1 VIKYRDKKMMN
12 KQFKIATKILGKMIN
27 VFLVLIVLSCQNTF
41 AQIVEEPTKPNVLF
55 IIVDDLKPIL
65 GCYGDPFVKT
75 PNIDRFAKEG
85 VVFTNTYCQQ
95 AVCGPSRAS
104 FLTGMRPDYTGVWD
118 LETEMRNINPEI
130 LSMPQFFKQNG
141 YITAGIGKVFDSRS
155 VDENIDKPSWS
166 IPFYKKSNDYYPK
179 EMGKAK
185 GRYRGV
191 KVLEEIEIY
200 EKIGGAKGLTG
211 KELSNFI
218 KINAKPSVESL
229 DIPDNAYI
237 DGATVLH
244 SKDILKVLKENAKP
258 FFFAVGITKPHLPFA
273 VPKKYWD
280 LYNRDEI
287 QLAEFRENANNSPL
301 VAYHRAGELYKY
313 TDIPPIASF
322 SDVNGGMELPFDKQK
337 ELIHGYYASV
347 SYADALIGK
356 LISTLES
363 LDLKDNTIVTIIGDH
378 GWHLG
383 DHNLW
388 CKHSNFEQATRIP
401 MIFKIPGI
409 KASKTSALAEAVDI
423 FPTLCDATGIKIPEQ
438 LQGVSLMPILK
449 EIKSK
454 VKDYAVSQYRRGKNM
469 RTFGYSIRT
478 ERFRLTLW
486 MKDFYRLYKPFD
498 EGYIVSGELYD
509 YDNDPLETENYY
521 NNKEYVSV
529 KKELL
534 DYFAEYA
541 KQQNEELKTSK
552 ANRVYTKN
560 L

>member
-1 VIKYRDKKMMN
+1 MKN
-12 KQFKIATKILGKMIN
+12 KRFIIAIKILGRTIS
-27 VFLVLIVLSCQNTF
+27 VFLVLINLSCQDTF
-41 AQIVEEPTKPNVLF
+41 AQIIKTTKKPNVLF
-55 IIVDDLKPIL
+55 VIVDDLKPIL
-65 GCYGDPFVKT
+65 GCYEDPFVKT

-85 VVFTNTYCQQ
+85 VVFTNAYCQQ

-141 YITAGIGKVFDSRS
+141 YETAGIGKVFDSRS
-155 VDENIDKPSWS
+155 VDENIDNPSWS

-185 GRYRGV
+185 GRYRDL
-191 KVLEEIEIY
+191 KVLEEIEKY
-200 EKIGGAKGLTG
+200 EKIGEAKGLTE

-237 DGATVLH
+237 DGATALH
-244 SKDILKVLKENAKP
+244 SKDILKILKENAKP

-280 LYNRDEI
+280 LYDRDEI

-301 VAYHRAGELYKY
+301 VAYHGAGELYKY
-313 TDIPPIASF
+313 TDIPPLASF
-322 SDVNGGMELPFDKQK
+322 SDVKGGMELPIEKQK

-356 LISTLES
+356 ILDTLEA

-401 MIFKIPGI
+401 MIFKIPGV
-409 KASKTSALAEAVDI
+409 KASKTRALAEAVDI
-423 FPTLCDATGIKIPEQ
+423 FPTLCDATEIKIPEQ
-438 LQGVSLMPILK
+438 LQGVSLMPVLM
-449 EIKSK
+449 ETKSK

-478 ERFRLTLW
+478 ERYRLTLW
-486 MKDFYRLYKPFD
+486 MKDFYRLYEPFH

-521 NNKEYVSV
+521 NKKEYEGL
-529 KKELL
+529 KKKLL
-534 DYFAEYA
+534 NYFAEYA

-552 ANRVYTKN
+552 AKLIYAKTNSS
-560 L
+560 LF

>member
-1 VIKYRDKKMMN
+1 VIKHRDKKMMN
-12 KQFKIATKILGKMIN
+12 KQFKITTKILGKMIN
-27 VFLVLIVLSCQNTF
+27 IFLVLIVLSCQNTF
-41 AQIVEEPTKPNVLF
+41 AQIVKEPKKPNVLF

-85 VVFTNTYCQQ
+85 VVFTNAYCQQ

-409 KASKTSALAEAVDI
+409 KASKKSVLAEAVDI

-438 LQGVSLMPILK
+438 LQGASLMPILMETK
-449 EIKSK
+449 NK

-478 ERFRLTLW
+478 ERYRLTLW

-509 YDNDPLETENYY
+509 YDNDLLETENYY
-521 NNKEYVSV
+521 NSKEYVSV

>member
-1 VIKYRDKKMMN
+1 MKN
-12 KQFKIATKILGKMIN
+12 KRFIIAIKILGRTIS
-27 VFLVLIVLSCQNTF
+27 VFLVLINLSCQDTF
-41 AQIVEEPTKPNVLF
+41 AQIIKTTKKPNVLF
-55 IIVDDLKPIL
+55 VIVDDLKPIL
-65 GCYGDPFVKT
+65 GCYEDPFVKT

-141 YITAGIGKVFDSRS
+141 YETAGIGKVFDSRS
-155 VDENIDKPSWS
+155 VDENIDNPSWS

-185 GRYRGV
+185 GRYRDL
-191 KVLEEIEIY
+191 KVLEEIEKY
-200 EKIGGAKGLTG
+200 EKIGEAKGLTK

-244 SKDILKVLKENAKP
+244 SKDILKILKENAKP

-280 LYNRDEI
+280 LYDRDEI

-301 VAYHRAGELYKY
+301 VAYHGAGELYKY
-313 TDIPPIASF
+313 TDIPPLASF
-322 SDVNGGMELPFDKQK
+322 SDVKGGMELPIEKQK

-356 LISTLES
+356 ILDTLEA

-401 MIFKIPGI
+401 MIFKIPGV
-409 KASKTSALAEAVDI
+409 KASKTRALAEAVDI

-438 LQGVSLMPILK
+438 LQGVSLMPVLM
-449 EIKSK
+449 ETKSK

-478 ERFRLTLW
+478 ERYRLTLW
-486 MKDFYRLYKPFD
+486 MKDFYRLYEPFHK
-498 EGYIVSGELYD
+498 GYIVSGELYD

-521 NNKEYVSV
+521 NKKEYEGL
-529 KKELL
+529 KKKLL
-534 DYFAEYA
+534 NYFAEYA

-552 ANRVYTKN
+552 AKLIYAKTNSS
-560 L
+560 LF

>member
-1 VIKYRDKKMMN
+1 MN

-85 VVFTNTYCQQ
+85 VIFTNTYCQQ

-301 VAYHRAGELYKY
+301 VAYHGAGELYKY

-322 SDVNGGMELPFDKQK
+322 SDVKGGMELPFDKQK

-438 LQGVSLMPILK
+438 LQGASLMPILM
-449 EIKSK
+449 ETKSK

-478 ERFRLTLW
+478 ERYRLTLW

>member
-1 VIKYRDKKMMN
+1 MMN
-12 KQFKIATKILGKMIN
+12 KQFKIATKILGKIIN

-301 VAYHRAGELYKY
+301 VAYHGAGELYKY
-313 TDIPPIASF
+313 ADIPPIASF
-322 SDVNGGMELPFDKQK
+322 SDVKGGMELPFDKQK

-356 LISTLES
+356 LISTLVS
-363 LDLKDNTIVTIIGDH
+363 LNLKDNTIVTIIGDH

>member
-1 VIKYRDKKMMN
+1 MN
-12 KQFKIATKILGKMIN
+12 KHFKIATKILGKMIN
-27 VFLVLIVLSCQNTF
+27 VFLVLVVLSCQNTF
-41 AQIVEEPTKPNVLF
+41 AQIVEELKKPNVLF

-301 VAYHRAGELYKY
+301 VAYHGAGELYKY

-322 SDVNGGMELPFDKQK
+322 SDVKGGMELPFDKQK

-423 FPTLCDATGIKIPEQ
+423 FPTLCDATGIKIPEK
-438 LQGVSLMPILK
+438 LQGASLMPILM
-449 EIKSK
+449 ETKSK

-478 ERFRLTLW
+478 ERYRLTLW

-529 KKELL
+529 KKELV

>member
-1 VIKYRDKKMMN
+1 MN
-12 KQFKIATKILGKMIN
+12 KHFKIATKILGKMIN
-27 VFLVLIVLSCQNTF
+27 VFLVLVVLSCQNTF
-41 AQIVEEPTKPNVLF
+41 AQIVEELKKPNVLF

-200 EKIGGAKGLTG
+200 EKIGRAKGLTG

-301 VAYHRAGELYKY
+301 VAYHGAGELYKY

-322 SDVNGGMELPFDKQK
+322 SDVKGGMELPFDKQK

-423 FPTLCDATGIKIPEQ
+423 FPTLCDATGIKIPEK
-438 LQGVSLMPILK
+438 LQGASLMPILM
-449 EIKSK
+449 ETKSK

-478 ERFRLTLW
+478 ERYRLTLW

-529 KKELL
+529 KKELV
-534 DYFAEYA
+534 DYFTEYA

>member
-1 VIKYRDKKMMN
+1 MMN

-200 EKIGGAKGLTG
+200 EKIGGAKGLKG

-301 VAYHRAGELYKY
+301 VAYHGAGELYKY
-313 TDIPPIASF
+313 ADIPPIASF
-322 SDVNGGMELPFDKQK
+322 SDVKGGMELPFDKQK

-356 LISTLES
+356 LISTLVS
-363 LDLKDNTIVTIIGDH
+363 LNLKDNTIVTIIGDH

>member
-1 VIKYRDKKMMN
+1 MMN
-12 KQFKIATKILGKMIN
+12 KQFKITTKILGKMIN
-27 VFLVLIVLSCQNTF
+27 IFLVLIVLSCQNTF
-41 AQIVEEPTKPNVLF
+41 AQIVKEPKKPNVLF

-85 VVFTNTYCQQ
+85 VVFTNAYCQQ

-409 KASKTSALAEAVDI
+409 KASKKSVLAEAVDI

-438 LQGVSLMPILK
+438 LQGASLMPILMETK
-449 EIKSK
+449 NK

-478 ERFRLTLW
+478 ERYRLTLW

-509 YDNDPLETENYY
+509 YDNDLLETENYY

-552 ANRVYTKN
+552 ANRIYTKN

>member
-1 VIKYRDKKMMN
+1 MN

-301 VAYHRAGELYKY
+301 VAYHGAGELYKY
-313 TDIPPIASF
+313 ADIPPIASF
-322 SDVNGGMELPFDKQK
+322 SDVKGGMELPFDKQK

-356 LISTLES
+356 LISTLVS
-363 LDLKDNTIVTIIGDH
+363 LNLKDNTIVTIIGDH

>member
-1 VIKYRDKKMMN
+1 MMN
-12 KQFKIATKILGKMIN
+12 KQFKITTKILGKMIN
-27 VFLVLIVLSCQNTF
+27 IFLVLIVLSCQNTF
-41 AQIVEEPTKPNVLF
+41 AQIVKEPKKPNVLF

-85 VVFTNTYCQQ
+85 VVFTNAYCQQ

-409 KASKTSALAEAVDI
+409 KASKKSVLAEAVDI

-438 LQGVSLMPILK
+438 LQGASLMPILMETK
-449 EIKSK
+449 NK

-478 ERFRLTLW
+478 ERYRLTLW

-552 ANRVYTKN
+552 ANRIYTKH

>member
-1 VIKYRDKKMMN
+1 MMN

-301 VAYHRAGELYKY
+301 VAYHGAGELYKY
-313 TDIPPIASF
+313 ADIPPIASF
-322 SDVNGGMELPFDKQK
+322 SDVKGGMELPFDKQK

>member
-1 VIKYRDKKMMN
+1 M
-12 KQFKIATKILGKMIN
+12 
-27 VFLVLIVLSCQNTF
+27 
-41 AQIVEEPTKPNVLF
+41 
-55 IIVDDLKPIL
+55 
-65 GCYGDPFVKT
+65 
-75 PNIDRFAKEG
+75 
-85 VVFTNTYCQQ
+85 
-95 AVCGPSRAS
+95 
-104 FLTGMRPDYTGVWD
+104 
-118 LETEMRNINPEI
+118 
-130 LSMPQFFKQNG
+130 
-141 YITAGIGKVFDSRS
+141 FDSRS
-155 VDENIDKPSWS
+155 VDKNIDKPSWS

-301 VAYHRAGELYKY
+301 VAYHGAGELYKY
-313 TDIPPIASF
+313 ADIPPIASF
-322 SDVNGGMELPFDKQK
+322 SDVKGGMELPFDKQK

-356 LISTLES
+356 LISTLVS
-363 LDLKDNTIVTIIGDH
+363 LNLKDNTIVTIIGDH

>member
-1 VIKYRDKKMMN
+1 VIKHRDKKMMN
-12 KQFKIATKILGKMIN
+12 KQFKITTKILGKMIN
-27 VFLVLIVLSCQNTF
+27 IFLVLIVLSCQNTF
-41 AQIVEEPTKPNVLF
+41 AQIVKEPKKPNVLF

-409 KASKTSALAEAVDI
+409 KASKKSVLAEAVDI

-438 LQGVSLMPILK
+438 LQGASLMPILMETK
-449 EIKSK
+449 NK

-478 ERFRLTLW
+478 ERYRLTLW

-509 YDNDPLETENYY
+509 YDNDLLETENYY
-521 NNKEYVSV
+521 NSKEYVSV

-552 ANRVYTKN
+552 ANRIYTKN

>member
-1 VIKYRDKKMMN
+1 MN

-301 VAYHRAGELYKY
+301 VAYHGAGELYKY
-313 TDIPPIASF
+313 ADIPPIASF
-322 SDVNGGMELPFDKQK
+322 SDVKGGMELPFDKQK

-356 LISTLES
+356 LISTLVS
-363 LDLKDNTIVTIIGDH
+363 LNLKDNTIVTIIGDH

-498 EGYIVSGELYD
+498 EGYICLLY
-509 YDNDPLETENYY
+509 
-521 NNKEYVSV
+521 
-529 KKELL
+529 
-534 DYFAEYA
+534 
-541 KQQNEELKTSK
+541 TSPSP
-552 ANRVYTKN
+552 RD
-560 L
+560 

>member
-1 VIKYRDKKMMN
+1 MN

-191 KVLEEIEIY
+191 KVVEEIEIY

-301 VAYHRAGELYKY
+301 VAYHGAGELYKY
-313 TDIPPIASF
+313 ADIPPIASF
-322 SDVNGGMELPFDKQK
+322 SDVKGGMELPFDKQK

-356 LISTLES
+356 LISTLVS
-363 LDLKDNTIVTIIGDH
+363 LNLKDNTIVTIIGDH

-438 LQGVSLMPILK
+438 LQGASLMPILK

>member
-1 VIKYRDKKMMN
+1 VIKHRDKKMMN
-12 KQFKIATKILGKMIN
+12 KQFKITTKILGKMIN
-27 VFLVLIVLSCQNTF
+27 IFLVLIVLSCQNTF
-41 AQIVEEPTKPNVLF
+41 AQIVKEPKKPNVLF

-85 VVFTNTYCQQ
+85 VVFTNAYCQQ

-409 KASKTSALAEAVDI
+409 KASKKSVLAEAVDI

-438 LQGVSLMPILK
+438 LQGASLMPILMETK
-449 EIKSK
+449 NK

-478 ERFRLTLW
+478 ERYRLTLW

-509 YDNDPLETENYY
+509 YDNDLLETENYY

-552 ANRVYTKN
+552 ANRIYTKN

>member
-1 VIKYRDKKMMN
+1 MN

-27 VFLVLIVLSCQNTF
+27 VFIVLIVLSCQNTF

-301 VAYHRAGELYKY
+301 VAYHGAGELYKY
-313 TDIPPIASF
+313 ADIPPIASF
-322 SDVNGGMELPFDKQK
+322 SDVKGGMELPFDKQK

-356 LISTLES
+356 LISTLVS
-363 LDLKDNTIVTIIGDH
+363 LNLKDNTIVTIIGDH

-498 EGYIVSGELYD
+498 EGYIFSGELYD

>member
-1 VIKYRDKKMMN
+1 MN

-301 VAYHRAGELYKY
+301 VAYHGAGELYKY
-313 TDIPPIASF
+313 ADIPPIASF
-322 SDVNGGMELPFDKQK
+322 SDVKGGMELPFDKQK

-356 LISTLES
+356 LISTLVS
-363 LDLKDNTIVTIIGDH
+363 LNLKDNTIVTIIGDH

-423 FPTLCDATGIKIPEQ
+423 FPTLCEATEIKNPEQ
-438 LQGVSLMPILK
+438 IQGVSLMPILK

-454 VKDYAVSQYRRGKNM
+454 VKDYAVS
-469 RTFGYSIRT
+469 
-478 ERFRLTLW
+478 
-486 MKDFYRLYKPFD
+486 
-498 EGYIVSGELYD
+498 
-509 YDNDPLETENYY
+509 
-521 NNKEYVSV
+521 
-529 KKELL
+529 
-534 DYFAEYA
+534 
-541 KQQNEELKTSK
+541 
-552 ANRVYTKN
+552 
-560 L
+560 

>member
-301 VAYHRAGELYKY
+301 VAYHGAGELYKY

-322 SDVNGGMELPFDKQK
+322 SDVKGGMELPFDKQK

-356 LISTLES
+356 LISTLVS
-363 LDLKDNTIVTIIGDH
+363 LNLKDNTIVTIIGDH

>member
-1 VIKYRDKKMMN
+1 MMN

-301 VAYHRAGELYKY
+301 VAYHGAGELYKY
-313 TDIPPIASF
+313 ADIPPIASF
-322 SDVNGGMELPFDKQK
+322 SNVKGGMELPFDKQK

-356 LISTLES
+356 LISTLVS
-363 LDLKDNTIVTIIGDH
+363 LNLKDNTIVTIIGDH

>member
-1 VIKYRDKKMMN
+1 MKN
-12 KQFKIATKILGKMIN
+12 KRYTIAINILSKTIS
-27 VFLVLIVLSCQNTF
+27 VFLVLISLSCQDTF
-41 AQIVEEPTKPNVLF
+41 AQIIKTTKKPNVLF
-55 IIVDDLKPIL
+55 VIVDDLKPIL
-65 GCYGDPFVKT
+65 GCYEDPFVKT

-85 VVFTNTYCQQ
+85 VVFTNAYCQQ

-141 YITAGIGKVFDSRS
+141 YETAGIGKVFDSRS
-155 VDENIDKPSWS
+155 VDENIDNPSWS

-185 GRYRGV
+185 GRYRDL
-191 KVLEEIEIY
+191 KVLEEIEKY
-200 EKIGGAKGLTG
+200 EKIGEAKGLTE

-244 SKDILKVLKENAKP
+244 SKDILKILKENAKP

-280 LYNRDEI
+280 LYDRDEI

-301 VAYHRAGELYKY
+301 VAYHGAGELYKY
-313 TDIPPIASF
+313 TDIPPLASF
-322 SDVNGGMELPFDKQK
+322 SDVKGGMELPIEKQK

-356 LISTLES
+356 ILDTLET

-401 MIFKIPGI
+401 MIFKIPGV
-409 KASKTSALAEAVDI
+409 KASKTRALAEAVDI

-438 LQGVSLMPILK
+438 LQGVSLMPVLM
-449 EIKSK
+449 ETKSK

-478 ERFRLTLW
+478 ERYRLTLW
-486 MKDFYRLYKPFD
+486 MKDFYRLYEPFH

-521 NNKEYVSV
+521 NKKEYEGL
-529 KKELL
+529 KKKLL
-534 DYFAEYA
+534 NYFAEYA

-552 ANRVYTKN
+552 AKLIYAKTNSS
-560 L
+560 LF

>member
-1 VIKYRDKKMMN
+1 MKN
-12 KQFKIATKILGKMIN
+12 KRFIIAIKILGRTIS
-27 VFLVLIVLSCQNTF
+27 VFLVLINLSCQDTF
-41 AQIVEEPTKPNVLF
+41 AQIIKTTKKPNVLF
-55 IIVDDLKPIL
+55 VIVDDLKPIL
-65 GCYGDPFVKT
+65 GCYEDPFVKT

-85 VVFTNTYCQQ
+85 VVFTNAYCQQ

-141 YITAGIGKVFDSRS
+141 YETAGIGKVFDSRS
-155 VDENIDKPSWS
+155 VDENIDNPSWS

-185 GRYRGV
+185 GRYRDL
-191 KVLEEIEIY
+191 KVLEEIEKY
-200 EKIGGAKGLTG
+200 EKIGEAKGLTK

-244 SKDILKVLKENAKP
+244 SKDILKILKENAKP

-280 LYNRDEI
+280 LYDRDEI

-301 VAYHRAGELYKY
+301 VAYHGAGELYKY
-313 TDIPPIASF
+313 TDIPPLASF
-322 SDVNGGMELPFDKQK
+322 SDVKGGMELPIEKQK

-356 LISTLES
+356 ILDTLEA

-401 MIFKIPGI
+401 MIFKIPGV
-409 KASKTSALAEAVDI
+409 KASKTRALAEAVDI
-423 FPTLCDATGIKIPEQ
+423 FPTLCDATEIKIPEQ
-438 LQGVSLMPILK
+438 LQGVSLMPVLM
-449 EIKSK
+449 ETKSK

-478 ERFRLTLW
+478 ERYRLTLW
-486 MKDFYRLYKPFD
+486 MKDFYRLYEPFHK
-498 EGYIVSGELYD
+498 GYIVSGELYD

-521 NNKEYVSV
+521 NKKEYEGL
-529 KKELL
+529 KKKLL
-534 DYFAEYA
+534 NYFAEYA

-552 ANRVYTKN
+552 AKLIYAKTNSS
-560 L
+560 LF

>member
-1 VIKYRDKKMMN
+1 MN
-12 KQFKIATKILGKMIN
+12 KQYKIATKILCKMIN

-155 VDENIDKPSWS
+155 VDKNIDKPSWS

-200 EKIGGAKGLTG
+200 EKIGGAKGLKG

-301 VAYHRAGELYKY
+301 VAYHGAGELYKY
-313 TDIPPIASF
+313 ADIPPIASF
-322 SDVNGGMELPFDKQK
+322 SDVKGGMELPFDKQK

-356 LISTLES
+356 LISTLVS
-363 LDLKDNTIVTIIGDH
+363 LNLKDNTIVTIIGDH

>member
-1 VIKYRDKKMMN
+1 MN

-301 VAYHRAGELYKY
+301 VAYHGAGELYKY
-313 TDIPPIASF
+313 TDIPPLASF
-322 SDVNGGMELPFDKQK
+322 SDVKGGMELPIEKQK

-356 LISTLES
+356 ILDTLEA

-401 MIFKIPGI
+401 MIFKIPGV
-409 KASKTSALAEAVDI
+409 KASKTRALAEAVDI

-438 LQGVSLMPILK
+438 LQGVSLMPVLM
-449 EIKSK
+449 ETKSK

-478 ERFRLTLW
+478 ERYRLTLW
-486 MKDFYRLYKPFD
+486 MKDFYRLYEPFHK
-498 EGYIVSGELYD
+498 GYIVSGELYD

-521 NNKEYVSV
+521 NKKEYEGL
-529 KKELL
+529 KKKLL
-534 DYFAEYA
+534 NYFAEYA

-552 ANRVYTKN
+552 AKLIYAKTNSS
-560 L
+560 LF

>member
-1 VIKYRDKKMMN
+1 MMN

-27 VFLVLIVLSCQNTF
+27 VFLVLIVISCQNTF

-301 VAYHRAGELYKY
+301 VAYHGAGELYKY
-313 TDIPPIASF
+313 ADIPPIASF
-322 SDVNGGMELPFDKQK
+322 SDVKGGMELPFDKQK

-356 LISTLES
+356 LISTLVS
-363 LDLKDNTIVTIIGDH
+363 LNLKDNTIVTIIGDH

>member
-1 VIKYRDKKMMN
+1 MMN
-12 KQFKIATKILGKMIN
+12 KQFKMVTKILGKMIA
-27 VFLVLIVLSCQNTF
+27 VFLVLMVLSYQNTF
-41 AQIVEEPTKPNVLF
+41 AQIVKEFKKPNVLF

-75 PNIDRFAKEG
+75 PNIDRLAKQG
-85 VVFTNTYCQQ
+85 IVFTNTYCQQ

-191 KVLEEIEIY
+191 KVLEEIKIY
-200 EKIGGAKGLTG
+200 EKIGRAKGLNG

-280 LYNRDEI
+280 LYKRDEI
-287 QLAEFRENANNSPL
+287 LLAEFRENANNSPL
-301 VAYHRAGELYKY
+301 VAYHGAGELYKY

-322 SDVNGGMELPFDKQK
+322 SDVKGGMELPFDKQK

-438 LQGVSLMPILK
+438 LQGASLMPILK
-449 EIKSK
+449 ETKRK

-552 ANRVYTKN
+552 ANRVYTKK

>member
-1 VIKYRDKKMMN
+1 MN

-301 VAYHRAGELYKY
+301 VAYHGAGELYKY
-313 TDIPPIASF
+313 ADIPPIASF
-322 SDVNGGMELPFDKQK
+322 SDVKGGMELPFDKQK

-356 LISTLES
+356 LISTLVS
-363 LDLKDNTIVTIIGDH
+363 LNLKDNTIVTIIGDH

-449 EIKSK
+449 ETKSK

>member
-1 VIKYRDKKMMN
+1 MN

-301 VAYHRAGELYKY
+301 VAYHGAGELYKY
-313 TDIPPIASF
+313 ADIPPIASF
-322 SDVNGGMELPFDKQK
+322 SDVKGGMELPFDKQK

-356 LISTLES
+356 LISTLVS
-363 LDLKDNTIVTIIGDH
+363 LNLKDNTIVTIIGDH

-409 KASKTSALAEAVDI
+409 KASKTSTLAEAVDI

>member
-1 VIKYRDKKMMN
+1 MMN

-301 VAYHRAGELYKY
+301 VAYHGAGELYKY
-313 TDIPPIASF
+313 ADIPPIASF
-322 SDVNGGMELPFDKQK
+322 ADVKGGMELPVDKQK
-337 ELIHGYYASV
+337 ELIHGYYAYV

-356 LISTLES
+356 LISTLVS
-363 LDLKDNTIVTIIGDH
+363 LNLKDNTIVTIIGDH

>member
-1 VIKYRDKKMMN
+1 VIKHRDKKMMN
-12 KQFKIATKILGKMIN
+12 KQFKITTKILGKMIN
-27 VFLVLIVLSCQNTF
+27 IFLVLIVLSCQNTF
-41 AQIVEEPTKPNVLF
+41 AQIVKEPKKPNVLF

-85 VVFTNTYCQQ
+85 VVFTNAYCQQ

-409 KASKTSALAEAVDI
+409 KASKKSVLAEAVDI

-438 LQGVSLMPILK
+438 LQGASLMPILMETK
-449 EIKSK
+449 NK

-478 ERFRLTLW
+478 ERYRLTLW

-509 YDNDPLETENYY
+509 YDNDLLETENYY

>member
-1 VIKYRDKKMMN
+1 MN
-12 KQFKIATKILGKMIN
+12 KQFKITTKILGKMIN
-27 VFLVLIVLSCQNTF
+27 IFLVLIVLSCQNTF
-41 AQIVEEPTKPNVLF
+41 AQIVKEPKKPNVLF

-85 VVFTNTYCQQ
+85 VVFTNAYCQQ

-409 KASKTSALAEAVDI
+409 KASKKSVLAEAVDI

-438 LQGVSLMPILK
+438 LQGASLMPILMETK
-449 EIKSK
+449 NK

-478 ERFRLTLW
+478 ERYRLTLW

-509 YDNDPLETENYY
+509 YDNDLLETENYY

-552 ANRVYTKN
+552 ANRIYTKN